1 MTTKK
6 KTNESGRRLSPREG
20 KYIDIRAGTSAI
32 PWFIGD
38 TGVMEQ
44 MLKIHTSAE
53 YFPRVQ
59 MAGLVNLAAG
69 IALME
74 KMARMTISRGQAVN
88 LFKERDIV
96 KAKRFTENKQDA
108 AIRFLSGSGR
118 KGTIHY
124 TRPPAF
130 ERREGT
136 PMSPSR
142 PGSSSGKIS
151 TTSKGIIK
159 TDKNFNAFLAGLQ
172 TIFDLDTRYGKKKA
186 SAVSVVRTMTE
197 KIDYK

>member
-1 MTTKK
+1 MTSRKK
-6 KTNESGRRLSPREG
+6 QNEGGRRLSPREG
-20 KYIDIRAGTSAI
+20 KYIDLRAGISAV

-38 TGVMEQ
+38 TNVQEQ
-44 MLKIHTSAE
+44 MLKVHTSAE

-74 KMARMTISRGQAVN
+74 KMARMTLTRGQAVN

-124 TRPPAF
+124 TRPMAF
-130 ERREGT
+130 ERKQGN

-142 PGSSSGKIS
+142 PGSSTGKIS
-151 TTSKGIIK
+151 TSSKGIIQ

>member
-1 MTTKK
+1 MTTSKK
-6 KTNESGRRLSPREG
+6 SNEGGRRLLSREG
-20 KYIDIRAGTSAI
+20 KYIDIRAGTSSI

-44 MLKIHTSAE
+44 MLKVHTSFE

-59 MAGLVNLAAG
+59 MAGLVNIAAG

-74 KMARMTISRGQAVN
+74 KMARMTITRGQAVN
-88 LFKERDIV
+88 LIKERNII
-96 KAKRFTENKQDA
+96 KAKKFTENKQDA
-108 AIRFLSGSGR
+108 AIRFLSGSNR
-118 KGTIHY
+118 KGTIY
-124 TRPPAF
+124 YARPPAF
-130 ERREGT
+130 ERREGN
-136 PMSPSR
+136 PMAPSR

-151 TTSKGIIK
+151 TKSKGIIQ

-172 TIFDLDTRYGKKKA
+172 SIFDLDTRYGKKKA

-197 KIDYK
+197 KLPF